1 MLTMPFTV
9 AVFMVRAFEGGEGDE
24 AQIGRMTGL
33 LAAVYSFAQF
43 TTSYA
48 WGVFSSKFGRK
59 VRTGWCSVVPAAGL
73 KVPGADW
80 RCCLGNSRQL
90 AAWVTTP
97 SCVLL
102 PPVSPTARSR

>member
-59 VRTGWCSVVPAAGL
+59 VRTGCWCSVVQAAGL
-73 KVPGADW
+73 KVNRRRP
-80 RCCLGNSRQL
+80 RM
-90 AAWVTTP
+90 
-97 SCVLL
+97 L
-102 PPVSPTARSR
+102 PR